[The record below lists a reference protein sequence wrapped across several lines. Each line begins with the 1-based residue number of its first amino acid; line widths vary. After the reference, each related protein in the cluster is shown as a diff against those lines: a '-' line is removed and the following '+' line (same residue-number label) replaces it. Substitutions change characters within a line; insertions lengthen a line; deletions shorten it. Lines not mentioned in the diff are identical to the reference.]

1 MTTTAELQRR
11 TLRVLVGAQV
21 LSRCGPRG
29 RHHGGRSARPGHARQ
44 HQPGGSPQ
52 RPVHRGERSRRG
64 GRRAGSRSRTGGG
77 PASPPATPWARWAA
91 RAWCSQQCS
100 TARCCC
106 SSRCSSTA
114 RAAPPTSRRGTPAPT
129 SPTRATAPA
138 RSRRCWWRPPWAAS
152 SVRCWPRPTG
162 HLAHMVGVP
171 RPGRAVPP
179 GHRRVRR
186 RGGRP
191 RDEAAPRPAP
201 PRARAGGGRG
211 GAQRPRSPVRCRQRP
226 RPRSATASSSA
237 PS

>member
-11 TLRVLVGAQV
+11 TLRVLVVAQV
-21 LSRCGPRG
+21 LSGAGLAAGITVGALLAQDMLGSTEPG
-29 RHHGGRSARPGHARQ
+29 RA
-44 HQPGGSPQ
+44 PQ
-52 RPVHRGERSRRG
+52 RPVHRGQRSRRG
-64 GRRAGSRSRTGGG
+64 GRRPDLAV
-77 PASPPATPWARWAA
+77 ARAAA
-91 RAWCSQQCS
+91 RPRHRLRRGRGGQRGRGASRQCS

-138 RSRRCWWRPPWAAS
+138 PISTVLVATTLGGVVGPLLAA
-152 SVRCWPRPTG
+152 PTG

-171 RPGRAVPP
+171 AAGRAVHP
-179 GHRRVRR
+179 GQRRVRR

-191 RDEAAPRPAP
+191 RDEAAPRPAA

-211 GAQRPRSPVRCRQRP
+211 GRGGRGPRSGAASGRL
-226 RPRSATASSSA
+226 PRSATASSSA